1 MTRDICSCVPFC
13 LLILTGPHMGRL
25 CLSPM
30 LGCHL
35 PHRHGKRWD
44 HGSTAPLWFP
54 PPAHPPTNSPTPPTS
69 PLSSHWNLLF
79 FHVCSTS
86 QLPLISGLT
95 LAPPISPPVPT
106 SQGLDPFLLPAL
118 PYPAS
123 TSPLVPPC
131 TLWVCTYPCHKFLQ
145 FYPVLYWKCTIKVC
159 SSNNGNLLHFKCWN
173 NLLICGVDFYLGF
186 CPKAKPRS
194 SSHPSQWWWWWVS
207 HI

>member
-1 MTRDICSCVPFC
+1 MYHFASSSSLAPTWAAFASPPCWDVTSPTDMEKDGITGA
-13 LLILTGPHMGRL
+13 LLLYD
-25 CLSPM
+25 SP
-30 LGCHL
+30 
-35 PHRHGKRWD
+35 PAYPPT
-44 HGSTAPLWFP
+44 STPSTFTLP
-54 PPAHPPTNSPTPPTS
+54 PPAPNRH
-69 PLSSHWNLLF
+69 LLF

-95 LAPPISPPVPT
+95 LGPPLSPPVPT

-131 TLWVCTYPCHKFLQ
+131 TLWVCTYPCHKFMQ